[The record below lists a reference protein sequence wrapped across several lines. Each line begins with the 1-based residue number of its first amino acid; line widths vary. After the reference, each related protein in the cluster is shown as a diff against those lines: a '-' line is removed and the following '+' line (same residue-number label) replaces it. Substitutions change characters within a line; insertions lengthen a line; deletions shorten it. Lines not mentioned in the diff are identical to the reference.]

1 MKKALLTTVFTGY
14 NYGSSLQALAGKTIL
29 NEMGYDC
36 DLVAMKSLVQ
46 GRDIRIKKL
55 ITILWRTLLLSGNS
69 SVKSIKT
76 YQKSYQKELIGD
88 SVNKFAHFTENYL
101 KPQYLSW
108 LELKKQASE
117 CDACFAGSDQI
128 WNSSTLYVDP
138 LYYLRFA
145 PIEKRIALAPS
156 FGRDFV
162 ADYNKK
168 KIGQWISEFTG
179 ISVRED
185 SGVSI
190 IKELT
195 GRDAVQLVDPTLMIS
210 GDKWKQILGVEDKN
224 DNYILAYFLDN
235 PSEKVRHSILKLK
248 EKYGCE
254 VVAIPYR
261 FEDMDYCDRM
271 VPTGPIEFVDLVN
284 NAKCVLTDSFHGTA
298 FSINLHT
305 PFFVF
310 SREYGSASSQSS
322 RVESI
327 LRKMKMES
335 RLDSEHSSDDVLNI
349 DFNFSEG
356 ILKEERRKVGDYLKK
371 IQ

>member
-36 DLVAMKSLVQ
+36 DLVAMKSLVK

-55 ITILWRTLLLSGNS
+55 ITILWRTLLLSGDS

-88 SVNKFAHFTENYL
+88 SVNKFVHFTEKFL

-108 LELKKQASE
+108 SELKRKAAE

-145 PIEKRIALAPS
+145 PREKRIALAPS

-168 KIGQWISEFTG
+168 KLGQWISEFTG

-195 GRDAVQLVDPTLMIS
+195 GRDAAQLVDPTLMIS
-210 GDKWKQILGVEDKN
+210 GEKWKQILGVEDKN
-224 DNYILAYFLDN
+224 DNYILAYFLDK
-235 PSEKVRHSILKLK
+235 PSENARYAIMKLK
-248 EKYGCE
+248 EKYGCD
-254 VVAIPYR
+254 VIAIPYR

-310 SREYGSASSQSS
+310 SREYGSASSQSN

-335 RLDSEHSSDDVLNI
+335 RFDSELSSDDVLNI
-349 DFNFSEG
+349 DFIFSEG
-356 ILKEERRKVGDYLKK
+356 ILKEERRKACDYLKK